1 MSYES
6 SAASYDLKKQA
17 RCIVALEGDT
27 DNNTFLL
34 ASLALHGGNEVH
46 VLEFNED
53 TNEVWC
59 PLVYSHP
66 HEVWACGSC
75 PAAEHSELL
84 LTTHSDG
91 SQQRTTLWRMDGLAD
106 RELAPELPQRG
117 APQPRPMLEL
127 CQLGSAA
134 ELGDCRAV
142 LWNSVLPEQVASINR
157 ASVTV
162 WQLSHAAAA
171 SSAAE
176 AGSAST
182 PVEGATYG
190 CGRWDPH
197 HAHAL
202 GLGCERD
209 LFTLDTRSMKAAVG
223 VKGAH
228 EGRVH
233 GLDYNPNKPNTIL
246 SSGDDYYLRVW
257 DLRKPSAPVMAQHA
271 HAHWVTCATYNRF
284 HDQAS
289 GRRRCIPRGGQGGW
303 TSAPSTPSPPTYA
316 PKLPPFFPPALP
328 PGSCC

>member
-1 MSYES
+1 MPYES
-6 SAASYDLKKQA
+6 GAASYDLKKQA
-17 RCIVALEGDT
+17 RCITALEGDT

-59 PLVYSHP
+59 PIVYSHP
-66 HEVWACGSC
+66 QEVWGCGSC
-75 PAAEHSELL
+75 PAAEHAELL

-106 RELAPELPQRG
+106 RELASDLPQRA
-117 APQPRPMLEL
+117 APKPRPMSEL
-127 CQLGSAA
+127 CHLGSAA

-142 LWNSVLPEQVASINR
+142 LWNSVLPDQVASIHR
-157 ASVTV
+157 ASVRL

-176 AGSAST
+176 TGSAPAPT
-182 PVEGATYG
+182 EGAQFG

-209 LFTLDTRSMKAAVG
+209 LFTLDTRSMKVAVG
-223 VKGAH
+223 VKSAH
-228 EGRVH
+228 EGRVR
-233 GLDYNPNKPNTIL
+233 GLDFNPNKPNTLL
-246 SSGDDYYLRVW
+246 SSGDDYHIRVW
-257 DLRKPSAPVMAQHA
+257 DLRRPVAPVMAQNA
-271 HAHWVTCATYNRF
+271 HAHWVTCASYNRF
-284 HDQAS
+284 HDQARVGREAGERRGACGRWDASYS
-289 GRRRCIPRGGQGGW
+289 GPYDQ
-303 TSAPSTPSPPTYA
+303 
-316 PKLPPFFPPALP
+316 
-328 PGSCC
+328 